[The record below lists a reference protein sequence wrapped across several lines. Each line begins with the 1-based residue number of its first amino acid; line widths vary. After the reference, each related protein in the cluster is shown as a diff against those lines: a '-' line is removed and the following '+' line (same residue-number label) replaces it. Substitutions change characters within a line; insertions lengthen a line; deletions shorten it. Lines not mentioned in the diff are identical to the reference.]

1 MHPSGPAATFC
12 GSTQRYV
19 VPLSFRMDRD
29 RVTRWRRI
37 DLTTR
42 IKALFGVVTL
52 GCGRLLVR
60 PHRPKTDEG
69 TQKAFKNRSR
79 CW

>member
-1 MHPSGPAATFC
+1 M
-12 GSTQRYV
+12 
-19 VPLSFRMDRD
+19 PLSFRMDLD
-29 RVTRWRRI
+29 RVTRCRRI

-42 IKALFGVVTL
+42 IKALFGVATL
-52 GCGRLLVR
+52 GCRRLLVR
-60 PHRPKTDEG
+60 PHHPNTDDG

>member
-1 MHPSGPAATFC
+1 
-12 GSTQRYV
+12 
-19 VPLSFRMDRD
+19 MDLD
-29 RVTRWRRI
+29 RVTRCRRI

-52 GCGRLLVR
+52 GCRRLLVR

-69 TQKAFKNRSR
+69 TQKAFKNTSPQR
-79 CW
+79 

>member
-1 MHPSGPAATFC
+1 
-12 GSTQRYV
+12 
-19 VPLSFRMDRD
+19 MDRD

-37 DLTTR
+37 DLKTR
-42 IKALFGVVTL
+42 IKALFGVATL
-52 GCGRLLVR
+52 GCRRLLVR
-60 PHRPKTDEG
+60 PHRPNTDEG